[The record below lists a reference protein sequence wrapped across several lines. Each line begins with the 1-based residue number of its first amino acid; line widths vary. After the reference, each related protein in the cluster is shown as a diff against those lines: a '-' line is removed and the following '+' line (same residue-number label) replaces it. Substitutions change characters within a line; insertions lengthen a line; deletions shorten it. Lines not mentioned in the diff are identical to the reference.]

1 LERAGWQLEGK
12 STVTGPFNYRKK
24 KEVYYW
30 LPQPGPQAE
39 AATCPADEIFF
50 GGTRGGGKSD
60 TVVGRQVRGAL
71 KYGNHWNGIV
81 IRRKYKDF
89 AELRRRF
96 DELITQ
102 GLPATRVGGENQVN
116 YVRFKNGAL
125 IVMQAIMRLELAD
138 SLQGHQ
144 YTEISI
150 DEAPTIPFIAQLID
164 LLKGCLRSPH
174 GVPCHMFLTGNPG
187 GAGAAQIKAMYIPKL
202 EGGEL
207 KSEEGTPLYIQKEL
221 KSGDIH
227 EFSRIFI
234 RSTLWDNKILIEQ
247 DPSYEARLR
256 SINNP
261 QLVDAWLGGKW
272 NVFVGQAF
280 NFNERHIVA
289 PVWPIPDYAPIYMT
303 FDWGFG
309 APFSIGWWWVDGE
322 DRIYRFA
329 EWYGWDKVTPNVGLR
344 LTDAEVAEGIVEREK
359 KMGIWNRPITRLAG
373 PDCFNKK
380 PDYKGGGQGPAT
392 ADEFRWY
399 AEKLQKEGDN
409 RASLNLI
416 AGDPAKQLKIK
427 QFRNRLQIP
436 KDPEEMPPMVVYNT
450 CRQFIR
456 IIPSLCVDE
465 LTAEYLE
472 KGQELHPFDESCH
485 VCMARPS
492 GMPVELLDAAE
503 KARKEASKIA
513 KLDAAAKSASLEWKE
528 TVSRINAEDDD
539 ELF

>member
-1 LERAGWQLEGK
+1 M
-12 STVTGPFNYRKK
+12 TGPFNYRKK
-24 KEVYYW
+24 KEVHYW
-30 LPQPGPQAE
+30 LPQAGPQAE

-102 GLPATRVGGENQVN
+102 GLLATRVGGENQVN

-125 IVMQAIMRLELAD
+125 IVLQAIMRLELAD

-187 GAGAAQIKAMYIPKL
+187 GTGAAQIKAMYIPEL
-202 EGGEL
+202 EGGES
-207 KSEEGTPLYIQKEL
+207 KAEEGVPLYIQQEL
-221 KSGDIH
+221 KDGSIH

-234 RSTLWDNKILIEQ
+234 RSTLWDNKILLEN

-256 SINNP
+256 SIKNP
-261 QLVDAWLGGKW
+261 QLVAAWLDGKW

-280 NFNERHIVA
+280 SFNERHVIA
-289 PVWPIPDYAPIYMT
+289 PIWPIPDFSPIYMT

-322 DRIYRFA
+322 DRVYRFA

-344 LTDAEVAEGIVEREK
+344 LTDAEIAEGIVEREK
-359 KMGIWNRPITRLAG
+359 EMGIWGRPITRLSG

-380 PDYKGGGQGPAT
+380 PDYKGGGQGATT
-392 ADEFRWY
+392 ADEFKWY
-399 AEKLQKEGDN
+399 ADKLIEEGDS

-416 AGDPAKQLKIK
+416 AGDPKKELKIK
-427 QFRNRLQIP
+427 QFRNRLQVP
-436 KDPEEMPPMVVYNT
+436 KEPEVMPQMVVYNT

-485 VCMARPS
+485 ICMARPA
-492 GMPVELLDAAE
+492 GLPEGLQGAAE
-503 KARKEASKIA
+503 KARKEAAKIA
-513 KLDAAAKSASLEWKE
+513 KLDNAAKAASLEWKE
-528 TVSRINAEDDD
+528 TVANILNEDDD